1 MAKPDRPG
9 DVRLKVRP
17 NRSVHVAG
25 RGYGPGQVFE
35 IDSKMA
41 QYLLDQR
48 AVVEVKQRG
57 R

>member
-1 MAKPDRPG
+1 MAAPDRPTA
-9 DVRLKVRP
+9 VRLKVKP

-25 RGYGPGQVFE
+25 RGYGPGQVLE
-35 IDSKMA
+35 VDAKTA
-41 QYLLDQR
+41 RYLLDQR